1 MNSNLI
7 AKHFDAIKYN
17 NTDPNKEPIS
27 NGNANFSEWLNTLKK
42 RITGEGWNSH
52 PGIIDVLGRSQF
64 IMQERIT
71 RSRMAGDPPDVYFNP
86 HLEKIGML
94 EFDRAQE
101 AIDEGYNIVYQLRE
115 NIERNIH
122 PS

>member
-1 MNSNLI
+1 ML
-7 AKHFDAIKYN
+7 F
-17 NTDPNKEPIS
+17 
-27 NGNANFSEWLNTLKK
+27 
-42 RITGEGWNSH
+42 
-52 PGIIDVLGRSQF
+52 RS
-64 IMQERIT
+64 
-71 RSRMAGDPPDVYFNP
+71 DPPDVYFNP